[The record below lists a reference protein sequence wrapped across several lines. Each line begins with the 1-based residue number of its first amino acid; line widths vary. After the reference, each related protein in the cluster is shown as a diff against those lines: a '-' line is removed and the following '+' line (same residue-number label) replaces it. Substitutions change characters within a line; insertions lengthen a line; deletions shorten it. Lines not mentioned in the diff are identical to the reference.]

1 MNKVVMLL
9 LGGMLLAMAPV
20 VQAQV
25 DITGKDAPAFSA
37 TVCVNKPEAISMEQ
51 CKGEVVLIKYW
62 GTR

>member
-1 MNKVVMLL
+1 MKTGMFLV
-9 LGGMLLAMAPV
+9 GMLMAMAPALL
-20 VQAQV
+20 AQT
-25 DITGKDAPAFSA
+25 DITGKDAPDFSA

>member
-1 MNKVVMLL
+1 MNKVAKV
-9 LGGMLLAMAPV
+9 LLAGLV
-20 VQAQV
+20 VAMVPALSAQV

-37 TVCVNKPEAISMEQ
+37 SVCVNKPEAISMEQ

>member
-1 MNKVVMLL
+1 MNTVARLL
-9 LGGMLLAMAPV
+9 LAGLVAAMAPAV
-20 VQAQV
+20 CAQV

-37 TVCVNKPEAISMEQ
+37 NVCVNKPEAISMEQ